1 LTERIS
7 EYNNELV
14 FIFSSDKDDISH
26 SNNINNKYIPLHHMF
41 HLMLVQVDSITSD
54 KTAQTT
60 IAKDTVVSE
69 GYMYSMSKD

>member
-1 LTERIS
+1 
-7 EYNNELV
+7 
-14 FIFSSDKDDISH
+14 
-26 SNNINNKYIPLHHMF
+26 MF